1 MQADSAS
8 RRTLADLY
16 LEQDLAN
23 LGGDEP
29 SSEEDLGEG
38 KRSFD
43 FDPNKKESLDMYAQ
57 QILGYDKLIHD
68 IEEKYL
74 AATDWRAKGELKWQL
89 KSVKKL
95 LRRACKNYVK
105 TTKPS
110 LWSALNKTFL
120 TSEHTVLNQC
130 EKLAIDARPPMI
142 QNATNATN
150 HTANV
155 AVAMAA
161 VKAADANN
169 DTIAKGAAIKG
180 LVLVEGKAARE
191 KAEARKAAAL
201 AAAAAR
207 LAAPAE
213 ASTLIMAAREMV
225 QDDLAML
232 DESF

>member
-68 IEEKYL
+68 LEEKYL
-74 AATDWRAKGELKWQL
+74 AATDWRAKGTLKWQL

-95 LRRACKNYVK
+95 LRLACKNYVK

-130 EKLAIDARPPMI
+130 EKLAMRDPSSPPPEVPAAESSSPP
-142 QNATNATN
+142 ATEAQVPASSPL
-150 HTANV
+150 TA
-155 AVAMAA
+155 AKIE
-161 VKAADANN
+161 VKAAEEYMNS
-169 DTIAKGAAIKG
+169 I
-180 LVLVEGKAARE
+180 E
-191 KAEARKAAAL
+191 
-201 AAAAAR
+201 
-207 LAAPAE
+207 
-213 ASTLIMAAREMV
+213 
-225 QDDLAML
+225 
-232 DESF
+232 ESHAYEVACSPT